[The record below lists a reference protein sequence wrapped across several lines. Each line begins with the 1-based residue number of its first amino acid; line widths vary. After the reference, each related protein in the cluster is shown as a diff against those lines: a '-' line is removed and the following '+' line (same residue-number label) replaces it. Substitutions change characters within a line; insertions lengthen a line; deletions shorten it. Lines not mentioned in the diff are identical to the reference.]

1 MLNGN
6 KGDNLVK
13 TINFKPPFWIIF
25 SNKDNFGYLLIIS
38 NTFLERNLFEIKKE
52 IEAPIKALINTI
64 TEPKYVP
71 YKYPAAIESHEA
83 GRIKSTINM

>member
-25 SNKDNFGYLLIIS
+25 SNKDNFGYLLIIF
-38 NTFLERNLFEIKKE
+38 NTVLERNFFEIKKE
-52 IEAPIKALINTI
+52 IEAPIKALINTMK
-64 TEPKYVP
+64 EPKYVP
-71 YKYPAAIESHEA
+71 YKYPAAIEIHEA
-83 GRIKSTINM
+83 GRIKSTIKM

>member
-25 SNKDNFGYLLIIS
+25 SNKDNFGYLFIIS
-38 NTFLERNLFEIKKE
+38 DTFLKRNLFEIKKE

-83 GRIKSTINM
+83 GRIKSTINI

>member
-64 TEPKYVP
+64 KEPKYVP
-71 YKYPAAIESHEA
+71 YKYPAEIESHEA
-83 GRIKSTINM
+83 GRIKSTIKI

>member
-64 TEPKYVP
+64 AEPKYVP

-83 GRIKSTINM
+83 GRIKSTINI